1 MDILQ
6 FHNMTRGQKEPAL
19 LIQDN
24 FIWGTMTEG
33 CWKGCPFCK
42 LKSSHKGQKQK
53 QLTLS
58 SHTRKDTTKKSNYL
72 PLVKMTDNWFNEYN
86 IVPRWFFNILPP
98 NSESTTPYPI
108 RIFQHM
114 ASQKQ
119 LKVSVEYLI
128 YCSTL
133 WPAVFYSILFYSI
146 LVSNY
151 NCFFFHFCYILLY
164 TCRSGNNKVICGRL
178 HQE

>member
-1 MDILQ
+1 
-6 FHNMTRGQKEPAL
+6 MTRGQKEPAL

-72 PLVKMTDNWFNEYN
+72 PLVKMTDHWFDEYN
-86 IVPRWFFNILPP
+86 IVRRQFYDILPP
-98 NSESTTPYPI
+98 NSESRTQY
-108 RIFQHM
+108 F
-114 ASQKQ
+114 
-119 LKVSVEYLI
+119 
-128 YCSTL
+128 ST
-133 WPAVFYSILFYSI
+133 Y
-146 LVSNY
+146 
-151 NCFFFHFCYILLY
+151 
-164 TCRSGNNKVICGRL
+164 GK
-178 HQE
+178 